1 MLSQLRNQ
9 ATNFWKRQG
18 QTQKILLITAVLL
31 AVVVVPILITW
42 ASTPSYEVAFSGL
55 TEEDAGNIV
64 QKLQESGIAYK
75 LQGVGTILVQ
85 TDKVYEVRLSMARE
99 GLPAGG
105 NVGMEIFSGNTL
117 GMTEFTQKVNYQ
129 RALEGELEKTI
140 GSLDAVQGVRVHIVT
155 PEKALL
161 ADEQMPT
168 TAAITIQEKPSQKLD
183 QAQVRAITFL
193 VGNSVEGLD
202 PANVVVVDTEGNL
215 LASGAGDDS
224 SAAAISQVDSRRA
237 AELAAGVDIQKKVK
251 SLLDTALG
259 PNRSVV
265 QVNVNMDW
273 TEREVKTQT
282 FDPTPGA
289 VRSSQKLNEA
299 YTTDG
304 TTVGGIPGASSN
316 LPTAV
321 ATVTVDQNGNVIYSR
336 SEETTNYEITS
347 TEQHDVVPAGQLQR
361 VSLSVLVDG
370 VSDETQLQ
378 TLQAAIAA
386 AAGIDQNR
394 GDILSVQTLEF
405 DKTYSATQTEALAEA
420 EKTDWITRGVEIGLI
435 ALVTILLMWYV
446 SRLLRNIRMAS
457 ADVWTPVMR
466 PVSEM
471 ALPSPSAAA
480 TLQLSSAVSKPAGLP
495 EVSQASEQAQP
506 PMPAISPALQQM
518 VKSSQPKG
526 PAPTQEEEQMQRVV
540 ARLAD
545 ENPASVAE
553 IIQLWLNEDKKN
565 NG

>member
-1 MLSQLRNQ
+1 M
-9 ATNFWKRQG
+9 
-18 QTQKILLITAVLL
+18 
-31 AVVVVPILITW
+31 VVVPILITW

-64 QKLQESGIAYK
+64 QKLQESGISYK

-168 TAAITIQEKPSQKLD
+168 TASITIQEKPSQKLD

-224 SAAAISQVDSRRA
+224 SAAAISQVDGRRA
-237 AELAAGVDIQKKVK
+237 AELAAGADIQKKVK
-251 SLLDTALG
+251 NLLDTALG

-405 DKTYSATQTEALAEA
+405 DKTYSTTQTEALAEA

-495 EVSQASEQAQP
+495 EVSQVSEQVQP
-506 PMPAISPALQQM
+506 PMPAISPTLQQM